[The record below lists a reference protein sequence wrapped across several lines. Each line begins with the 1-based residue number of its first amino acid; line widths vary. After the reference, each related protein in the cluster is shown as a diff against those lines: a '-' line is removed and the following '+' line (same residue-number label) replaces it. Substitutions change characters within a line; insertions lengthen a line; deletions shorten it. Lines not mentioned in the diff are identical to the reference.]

1 MSATLPLDRVALAEV
16 CERHGVV
23 RLRLFGSAT
32 DNSFNPATSD
42 LDFLVDFGPDARRG
56 IAPVLALQKEL
67 ERISRRRVDLVES
80 RAIRNPYFASRA
92 LAEAVDVY
100 AS

>member
-1 MSATLPLDRVALAEV
+1 MSETLPLDRVALAEA

-32 DNSFNPATSD
+32 ADSFDPATSD
-42 LDFLVDFGPDARRG
+42 LDFLVDFGPNALRG
-56 IAPVLALQKEL
+56 ITPVLALQKEL
-67 ERISRRRVDLVES
+67 ECISGRRVDLVES
-80 RAIRNPYFASRA
+80 RAIRNPYFANRA